1 MHTDLFEEKFGEF
14 LEGKKYD
21 AAQAA
26 LFAVVRDAFEA
37 GWKAAGQNS
46 PSMITF
52 PVSHER

>member
-37 GWKAAGQNS
+37 GWKAASQNS
-46 PSMITF
+46 PSIIAF
-52 PVSHER
+52 PVSRKR